1 MENEI
6 LIYVIE
12 NCNLQD
18 VCYCQFEKDTSNCLR
33 CSHNEKDGFVLVPV
47 STGKLITKKR

>member
-6 LIYVIE
+6 LIYEIE
-12 NCNLQD
+12 NCNSQD
-18 VCYCQFEKDTSNCLR
+18 VCYCQFDKDTSNCLK
-33 CSHNEKDGFVLVPV
+33 CIYNEEDVLVLVPV